1 MTCSDMSRPFLGI
14 YFNTW
19 YFFESVFLFAAGF
32 QFRLSLDLSASSRH
46 LSSPPPLSEK
56 LKWVRPL
63 SPLMCRVE
71 FVLGHFRVRF
81 IQSSFNFL
89 RYFWCFYLPEGW
101 PLHVWD
107 PLPWNPK
114 KYTIKSLNNKIFE
127 GRTRGDRNSPTKS
140 CPIQRNCSLPEKG
153 LKYHCANRQ
162 YLWNI
167 HIFNV

>member
-14 YFNTW
+14 YFTR
-19 YFFESVFLFAAGF
+19 YFLKVFSYCCRVPIPLI
-32 QFRLSLDLSASSRH
+32 FRSFGIIEASLL
-46 LSSPPPLSEK
+46 PPLLKE

-63 SPLMCRVE
+63 SLLMCRVE

-89 RYFWCFYLPEGW
+89 RYFCLCFYLPRMRLTLARVE
-101 PLHVWD
+101 PM
-107 PLPWNPK
+107 PRNPK

-153 LKYHCANRQ
+153 LKCHCANRQ
-162 YLWNI
+162 YPWNI
-167 HIFNV
+167 HIFNE